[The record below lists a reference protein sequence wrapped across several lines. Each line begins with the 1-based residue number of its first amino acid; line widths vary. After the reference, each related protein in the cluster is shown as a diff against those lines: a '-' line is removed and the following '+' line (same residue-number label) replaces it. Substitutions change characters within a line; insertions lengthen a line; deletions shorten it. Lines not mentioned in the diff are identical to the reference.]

1 MLGLDR
7 CPTALR
13 AASTTSRGE
22 LKHAFHHG
30 LQRVAGDE
38 VDFERQ
44 PVSLGQ
50 ELRVLQG
57 PLEGLTTGG
66 DPCGRYLRRPLRAAS
81 P

>member
-22 LKHAFHHG
+22 LNMRSTMACKRF
-30 LQRVAGDE
+30 AGDE